1 MSAID
6 STPVNK
12 RSESPTAGRALNC
25 LREQTS
31 AAHSALDETL
41 QIVDRLS
48 VKEQRVHLLAGYHLL
63 HQEIETKVAPFLGGI
78 ADLDFFARRRSP
90 HIAEALGSIDQSAFA
105 DSTPRAFSSEVD
117 TGLRWENAS
126 NKDVEPPF
134 RLNRNGKGSSP
145 DIRTRAEALG
155 AFYVLE
161 GSSLGG
167 RVILKEL
174 KSRGASL
181 TGLGFLDPYGP
192 DTGQRWRSFLVILER
207 ELNSCEQKA
216 DAVKGAMNTFA
227 FANACLRK
235 ESAN

>member
-12 RSESPTAGRALNC
+12 RSEGPTVGRALNC
-25 LREQTS
+25 LRVQTS

-48 VKEQRVHLLAGYHLL
+48 VKERRVHLLAGYHLL

-78 ADLDFFARRRSP
+78 VDLDFFARRRSP

-105 DSTPRAFSSEVD
+105 DSTPRAFSSEV
-117 TGLRWENAS
+117 E
-126 NKDVEPPF
+126 DVEPPF

>member
-12 RSESPTAGRALNC
+12 RSEGPTAGRALNC

-31 AAHSALDETL
+31 AAHRALDETL

-48 VKEQRVHLLAGYHLL
+48 ATNQRVHLLAGYHLL
-63 HQEIETKVAPFLGGI
+63 HQEIENKVAPFLGGI

-90 HIAEALGSIDQSAFA
+90 LIAEGLGSLGQTAFPDSA
-105 DSTPRAFSSEVD
+105 
-117 TGLRWENAS
+117 AS
-126 NKDVEPPF
+126 
-134 RLNRNGKGSSP
+134 L
-145 DIRTRAEALG
+145 DIRTSAEALG

-174 KSRGASL
+174 KSRRASL
-181 TGLGFLDPYGP
+181 TGLGFLNPYGA
-192 DTGQRWRSFLVILER
+192 DTGQRWRSFLIILER

-216 DAVKGAMNTFA
+216 DAVKGALNTFA
-227 FANACLRK
+227 FANACLRE

>member
-6 STPVNK
+6 STPANK
-12 RSESPTAGRALNC
+12 QAEGPAAGRALDR

-31 AAHSALDETL
+31 AAHRALDETL

-48 VKEQRVHLLAGYHLL
+48 ATNQRVHLLAGYHLL
-63 HQEIETKVAPFLGGI
+63 HQEIEAKVAPFLGGI

-90 HIAEALGSIDQSAFA
+90 LIAEGLGSIDQSAFA
-105 DSTPRAFSSEVD
+105 DSMAGAFSSEAD

-126 NKDVEPPF
+126 NKDVKPPF
-134 RLNRNGKGSSP
+134 RFNWNGKGSSP
-145 DIRTRAEALG
+145 DIHTRAEALG

-216 DAVKGAMNTFA
+216 DAVKGALNTFA
-227 FANACLRK
+227 FANACLRE